1 MESLSVLQQV
11 EYDDALIFLFENK
24 ISNLQPLLPLLDA
37 VIKTGKPLIIIA
49 EDVDGEAL
57 AALVLNKLRGGLKV
71 AVVKAPGFGDNRK
84 ASMQDIAVST
94 GGQLVSEEVGLKLEE
109 VSINMLGR
117 AKKISITKDDT
128 IILGGAGTNF
138 ELDERCQLIREA
150 IATTTSDYEK
160 EKLQERLAR
169 LSGGVAVIKVGG
181 ASEVEVGEKKDRI
194 DDALNATRAAVQE
207 GIVPG
212 GGVALLYASQGI
224 LPSINTC
231 AHDKPINT
239 HVNDDQVVA
248 PVVHYVTISQLF

>member
-1 MESLSVLQQV
+1 VVTEQV

-24 ISNLQPLLPLLDA
+24 ISSLQPLLPLLDA
-37 VIKTGKPLIIIA
+37 VVKTGKPLIIIA

-109 VSINMLGR
+109 VQLNMLGR

-128 IILGGAGTNF
+128 IILGGSGSSADL
-138 ELDERCQLIREA
+138 EERCNLIRDS

-212 GGVALLYASQGI
+212 GGVALLYASQGN
-224 LPSINTC
+224 LT
-231 AHDKPINT
+231 
-239 HVNDDQVVA
+239 
-248 PVVHYVTISQLF
+248 